1 MKKLFLLGLFLAGSA
16 SAFQPVA
23 EVKAQAVKVSTDK
36 QYRLDTKL
44 ANLIKDAS
52 DNGKFSL
59 VVSYDGVNRANLDAT
74 IKALKALGY
83 HVEKDLNLYISWK

>member
-1 MKKLFLLGLFLAGSA
+1 MKKLILLSLFIAGSA
-16 SAFQPVA
+16 NAFQPVA

-36 QYRLDTKL
+36 QYSLDTKL

-59 VVSYDGVNRANLDAT
+59 VVSYDGVSKVNRDVT
-74 IKALKALGY
+74 IRALQVLGY
-83 HVEKDLNLYISWK
+83 HVEEGLNLYISWK

>member
-1 MKKLFLLGLFLAGSA
+1 MKKLLLLSLFLAGSA
-16 SAFQPVA
+16 NAFQPVA

-52 DNGKFSL
+52 DSGKFSL
-59 VVSYDGVNRANLDAT
+59 VVSYDGVSKVNLDAT
-74 IKALKALGY
+74 IKALQALGY